1 MSLEPDLKKFF
12 SGLHFLWYSLKELEE
27 KSRKWESRSEDTH
40 LINCLQDK
48 LSEREEIIKQ
58 LVVRLLFICILES
71 VERLYSVFHALLQAG
86 CFFLFWNTLTNVS
99 FHTRFQQIH
108 VSIHITLFP
117 SRKEENVNIHFQP
130 TLNLTGTGHFLSTLI
145 QYA

>member
-1 MSLEPDLKKFF
+1 MSLEPDLKFF

-58 LVVRLLFICILES
+58 LVVRLLFICTY
-71 VERLYSVFHALLQAG
+71 V
-86 CFFLFWNTLTNVS
+86 FWNLLKGSIQCFTRCFRLVVS
-99 FHTRFQQIH
+99 FCSGI
-108 VSIHITLFP
+108 L
-117 SRKEENVNIHFQP
+117 
-130 TLNLTGTGHFLSTLI
+130 
-145 QYA
+145 